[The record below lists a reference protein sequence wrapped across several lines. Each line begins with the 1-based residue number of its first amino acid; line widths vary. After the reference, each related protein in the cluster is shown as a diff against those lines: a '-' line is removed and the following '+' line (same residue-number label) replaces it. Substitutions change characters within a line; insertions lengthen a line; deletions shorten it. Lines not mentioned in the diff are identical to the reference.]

1 MKLLVISKLDRFAR
15 AASTITKYV
24 QVGKALGHEVAVFGE
39 QNSEFPSVPFS
50 LDVKAFDYAVFVVY
64 ETKDFPDL
72 PYLARL
78 LDGVPRER
86 RAVIDCCGRYN
97 DTVRV
102 EHDFNHLEKL
112 DSHQGWE
119 WVEGFQAVSDKVLQP
134 TLTPQRPDVR
144 PFLFHGY
151 DPAAVVR
158 PYPSAREAARA
169 WSGEGEAPKPYGAV
183 YVGHNWQ
190 RWSQIRRFLEAVE
203 PLRGDLGP
211 ICLAGWRWDE
221 RPDWAVELGIQGV
234 DTDPALL
241 ARLGVETKW
250 PVPYNEVV
258 GFMGQARFCPVFH
271 RPLFNQ
277 LGLVTNRTFETFCAD
292 TLPLLLLPDRVVEG
306 VYGPEAAPLAPG
318 DDVAGRLRD
327 MMRRP
332 EAYWDAVLKVRAR
345 LAERHS
351 FQRRFQELLGILE
364 G

>member
-15 AASTITKYV
+15 AASTIAKYV
-24 QVGKALGHEVAVFGE
+24 QAGKALGHEVVVFGE
-39 QNSEFPSVPFS
+39 QSAEFPGIPFS
-50 LDVKAFDYAVFVVY
+50 LEVKGFDHVVFVVY

-86 RAVIDCCGRYN
+86 RAVIDCSGRYN
-97 DTVRV
+97 ETIRV

-119 WVEGFQAVSDKVLQP
+119 WIEGFQAVSDKIMQP
-134 TLTPQRPDVR
+134 TLTPRRPDVR
-144 PFLFHGY
+144 PFLFHGF
-151 DPAAVVR
+151 DPAAVER
-158 PYPSAREAARA
+158 PPASAQEAARA
-169 WSGEGEAPKPYGAV
+169 WSVKPYGVA

-203 PLRGDLGP
+203 PIRADLGP

-221 RPDWAVELGIQGV
+221 RPDWAVEHGIQGV

-241 ARLGVETKW
+241 AKLGVEAKW
-250 PVPYNEVV
+250 PIPFGEVV
-258 GFMGQARFCPVFH
+258 GFLSQARFSPIFH
-271 RPLFNQ
+271 RPLYNE
-277 LGLVTNRTFETFCAD
+277 LGLVTTRTFETFCAD
-292 TLPLLLLPDRVVEG
+292 TIPLLILPDQLVAD
-306 VYGPEAAPLAPG
+306 VYGPEAAPLVPG
-318 DDVAGRLRD
+318 GDVAGRLRD

-332 EAYWDAVLKVRAR
+332 EVYWDAVLKVRAR

-351 FQRRFQELLGILE
+351 YQRRFQELLGILE